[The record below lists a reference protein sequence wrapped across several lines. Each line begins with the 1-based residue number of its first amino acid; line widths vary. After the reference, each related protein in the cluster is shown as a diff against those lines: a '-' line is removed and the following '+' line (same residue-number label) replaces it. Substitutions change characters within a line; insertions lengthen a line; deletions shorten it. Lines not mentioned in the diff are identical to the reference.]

1 MASLFKSAKN
11 GLRSVASA
19 ALASLSEHPLAPYP
33 FLQSPQ
39 GKQRFYSPQGLFRPA
54 MLSVETVNICNNKC
68 IICPYTVQT
77 RARKTMSMEV
87 FHRIVD
93 EYTSVGGGPVSLT
106 PMVGEIFLDKLLPER
121 LRLLRSTPEIETI
134 SATTNATMARRYDDA
149 ALADILGTFGRILV
163 SVYGLD
169 RDEYRTMVLRDDY
182 ALMVSQLARI
192 VALAKPG
199 TVSVGLR
206 LLKNRTD
213 EEVAA
218 WASDVARRAG
228 VDSINVHNRTSEYFN
243 WNYFD
248 ASQPLPHDATW
259 APTTRNTQQCLAP
272 FIAFQALVDG
282 TISFCHCADY
292 EGHPSLVLG
301 NINDTSF
308 VDMLSSDRIRKLWRW
323 DRHGVPDLCQSCNF
337 HRPVESARKIRWL
350 LDDPNRYLG
359 A

>member
-1 MASLFKSAKN
+1 
-11 GLRSVASA
+11 V
-19 ALASLSEHPLAPYP
+19 
-33 FLQSPQ
+33 
-39 GKQRFYSPQGLFRPA
+39 
-54 MLSVETVNICNNKC
+54 
-68 IICPYTVQT
+68 
-77 RARKTMSMEV
+77 
-87 FHRIVD
+87 
-93 EYTSVGGGPVSLT
+93 
-106 PMVGEIFLDKLLPER
+106 
-121 LRLLRSTPEIETI
+121 
-134 SATTNATMARRYDDA
+134 
-149 ALADILGTFGRILV
+149 LGAFGRILV

-182 ALMVSQLARI
+182 ELMVAQLVRI

-199 TVSVGLR
+199 TVNLGLR
-206 LLKNRTD
+206 LLKSRTD

-228 VDSINVHNRTSEYFN
+228 VDRVNVHNRTSEYFT

-248 ASQPLPHDATW
+248 VSQPLPHDAKW
-259 APTTRNTQQCLAP
+259 APVARNTQQCLVP

-308 VDMLSSDRIRKLWRW
+308 VDMLSSDRVKQLWRW
-323 DRHGVPDLCQSCNF
+323 DRYGIPDLCQSCNF
-337 HRPVESARKIRWL
+337 HRPVESARKIGWL